1 MIWWFTDNF
10 FSSGV
15 LIVEGLANLHMLN
28 EKQEFF
34 GSCPTESWKA
44 VVGLRSGLLRLHYEV
59 STPAFW
65 KQLWNVK
72 SVSNCLLILA
82 DHLEWAYLPNPGRLR
97 ELIYPG
103 APVWLKPV
111 HSVKRKLAYEAVL
124 GYDSVL
130 VCLYAA
136 LANKLFLESLDL
148 LGLGGNVQV
157 LKEVSLGHSRLDF
170 SVDGRLVEV
179 KSVTLVQ
186 DGLGLFPDAPQNVG
200 LNIFTSLPIR
210 VKAWWSLWCSGVMQ
224 KLSHF
229 TVPWTRT
236 LQVP

>member
-1 MIWWFTDNF
+1 MKFPPLHFGT
-10 FSSGV
+10 V
-15 LIVEGLANLHMLN
+15 VERQKRFKLLVD
-28 EKQEFF
+28 F
-34 GSCPTESWKA
+34 G
-44 VVGLRSGLLRLHYEV
+44 
-59 STPAFW
+59 
-65 KQLWNVK
+65 
-72 SVSNCLLILA
+72 
-82 DHLEWAYLPNPGRLR
+82 DHLDWAYLPNPGRLR

-170 SVDGRLVEV
+170 SIDGRLVEV

-186 DGLGLFPDAPQNVG
+186 DGLGLFPDAPTKRGTKHLYELADKGEG
-200 LNIFTSLPIR
+200 LVVFVVQRCDAEAVTFHSAMDEEFASAMKWAKKKGVSFKAVNCIVTKEEIR
-210 VKAWWSLWCSGVMQ
+210 
-224 KLSHF
+224 
-229 TVPWTRT
+229 PWREIPV
-236 LQVP
+236 LFPQD